1 MQIKTSI
8 TVNCD
13 NLIIIMKEPILEKA
27 KKVKAASRELA
38 ILETAKKNLALKCI
52 AEEIEKSRESIKKEN
67 KKDIENAAKKGLSG
81 AFIDRLT
88 LNNKRID
95 GMISVLNDV
104 INLKDPVG
112 EIINMN
118 TLPNGL
124 RVGQLRVPIG
134 VVGIIFESRPNVC
147 VEVTALTI
155 KSGNGV
161 ILRGGSDAINSNIS
175 LINIVK
181 KGLKAAGL
189 SENYVE
195 IIDNTDRESVT
206 RLLKMKEYIDIII
219 PRGGLELIKFVVE
232 NSVIPVIRHDLGIC
246 HTYVDEFADT
256 AMAVSICYNAKV
268 QRPGICNAMETMLV
282 HSAIAEKFLPV
293 MKREFDLQNV
303 ELRGCRKTKRIL
315 PGIKDASEQD
325 WRTEYLDLILS
336 VKIVDCIDEA
346 IAHINEYGSH
356 HSDAIVTDSYSNGI
370 KFINEVDS
378 AACFINASTR
388 FNDGN
393 EFGLG
398 AEMGIS
404 NQKLHVRGPM
414 GLKELTAPKYIIFG
428 SGQIRK

>member
-1 MQIKTSI
+1 
-8 TVNCD
+8 
-13 NLIIIMKEPILEKA
+13 MKETVLEKA
-27 KKVKAASRELA
+27 KKVRKGSRELA
-38 ILETAKKNLALKCI
+38 ILDTAKKNMALKCI
-52 AEEIEKSRESIKKEN
+52 ADEIEKSRELIMNEN
-67 KKDIENAAKKGLSG
+67 KKDIDKATEKGMGS

-147 VEVTALTI
+147 IEVASLTI

-161 ILRGGSDAINSNIS
+161 ILRGGSDAINSNIL
-175 LINIVK
+175 LINIIK
-181 KGLKAAGL
+181 KGLKNAGL
-189 SENYVE
+189 SEDYVE

-206 RLLKMKEYIDIII
+206 QMLKMKEYIDIII
-219 PRGGLELIKFVVE
+219 PRGGLELIRFVEE

-246 HTYVDEFADT
+246 HTYVDEFANV

-268 QRPGICNAMETMLV
+268 QRPGVCNAMETMLV
-282 HSAIAEKFLPV
+282 HSAIADEFLPI
-293 MKREFDLQNV
+293 MKKEFDSQNV
-303 ELRGCRKTKRIL
+303 ELRGCNRTKKIL
-315 PGIKDASEQD
+315 HDIKDATEED
-325 WRTEYLDLILS
+325 WKTEYLDLILS
-336 VKIVDCIDEA
+336 VKIVDSLDEA
-346 IAHINEYGSH
+346 IAHINEYSSH
-356 HSDAIVTDSYSNGI
+356 HSDAIVTESYSNGL

-414 GLKELTAPKYIIFG
+414 GIKELTAPKYIIFG
-428 SGQIRK
+428 NGQVRN

>member
-1 MQIKTSI
+1 
-8 TVNCD
+8 
-13 NLIIIMKEPILEKA
+13 MKELVLEKA
-27 KKVKAASRELA
+27 KKVKTASRELA
-38 ILETAKKNLALKCI
+38 VLETDKKNIALKCI

-67 KKDIENAAKKGLSG
+67 KKDIENAINKGLSN

-95 GMISVLNDV
+95 GMISILNDV

-124 RVGQLRVPIG
+124 RVGQMRVPIG
-134 VVGIIFESRPNVC
+134 VIGIIFESRPNVC
-147 VEVTALTI
+147 VEVAALTL

-175 LINIVK
+175 LIKIIK
-181 KGLKAAGL
+181 KGLKKAGL
-189 SENYVE
+189 SENFVE

-219 PRGGLELIKFVVE
+219 PRGGLELIRFVEE

-246 HTYVDEFADT
+246 HTYVDEFADL
-256 AMAVSICYNAKV
+256 AMAVAICYNAKV
-268 QRPGICNAMETMLV
+268 QRPGVCNAMETMLV
-282 HSAIAEKFLPV
+282 HSRIAEEFLPRI
-293 MKREFDLQNV
+293 KKELDLHNV
-303 ELRGCRKTKRIL
+303 ELRGCSKTKKIL
-315 PGIKDASEQD
+315 PGIKDATDED
-325 WRTEYLDLILS
+325 WKTEYLDLILAIR
-336 VKIVDCIDEA
+336 IVDNINEA
-346 IAHINEYGSH
+346 IAHINEYSSH

-393 EFGLG
+393 ELGLG

-414 GLKELTAPKYIIFG
+414 GLKELTAPKYIVFG
-428 SGQIRK
+428 NGQVRN